1 MTSVSRTLLAAALV
15 VATIAIS
22 VPTSDAAQQTS
33 PSRASAAPS
42 TAMPGL
48 IGMCE
53 DSDGCSDWGF
63 NGNQGIGLSADGAKA
78 SLTITHLDA
87 KSIAIHRVLHS
98 ALG

>member
-1 MTSVSRTLLAAALV
+1 
-15 VATIAIS
+15 
-22 VPTSDAAQQTS
+22 
-33 PSRASAAPS
+33 
-42 TAMPGL
+42 MPGL

-53 DSDGCSDWGF
+53 DSDGFSDWGF